1 MVRTPIGGAPALCGA
16 CADTQAWPVWRDG
29 ARTPMTRGQV
39 AQALRQRSLDPTDAA
54 EDEDGVRLALP
65 AHPALRGLFLPGHP
79 DFLGE
84 EVVNPPAEPFWRRW
98 FRSGARVAAPNEG
111 GGE

>member
-1 MVRTPIGGAPALCGA
+1 MVKTPIGGAPALCGA

-39 AQALRQRSLDPTDAA
+39 AEALRLRNLEPTDAA
-54 EDEDGVRLALP
+54 EDEDGTRLALP

-84 EVVNPPAEPFWRRW
+84 EVVNPPTQPFWRRW
-98 FRSGARVAAPNEG
+98 FRG
-111 GGE
+111 GLRGGPAGEPAGD